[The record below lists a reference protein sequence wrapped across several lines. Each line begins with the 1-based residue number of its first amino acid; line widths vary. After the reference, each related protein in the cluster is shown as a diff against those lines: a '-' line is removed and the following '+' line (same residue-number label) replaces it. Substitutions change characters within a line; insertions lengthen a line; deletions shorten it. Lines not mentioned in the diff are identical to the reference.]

1 MRRILLLLLLTACT
15 NDRPWTVIEVR
26 PKGNACEYVLSRS
39 NGFGPQVKNI
49 TAKCGKYQLFQTINP
64 SQMNSSDKAS
74 QMIIDLQ
81 DKNAKLRLG
90 LGKLLQVCKNTKMN
104 ERSEIWNHYM
114 GLAQQMMD
122 ETDPNGKWNG
132 MRL

>member
-49 TAKCGKYQLFQTINP
+49 TAKCGKYTLFQTINP
-64 SQMNSSDKAS
+64 
-74 QMIIDLQ
+74 
-81 DKNAKLRLG
+81 
-90 LGKLLQVCKNTKMN
+90 
-104 ERSEIWNHYM
+104 
-114 GLAQQMMD
+114 
-122 ETDPNGKWNG
+122 
-132 MRL
+132 